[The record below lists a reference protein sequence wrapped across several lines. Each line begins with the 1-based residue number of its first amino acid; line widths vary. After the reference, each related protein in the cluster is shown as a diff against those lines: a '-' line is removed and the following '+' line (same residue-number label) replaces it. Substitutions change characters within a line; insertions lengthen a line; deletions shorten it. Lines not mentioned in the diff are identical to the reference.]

1 MAKSL
6 SSFDR
11 FTGILMIVLLPKGF
25 SLECHTCYSEN
36 SWDDCLENSWVEQ
49 CSNDFDACLMVF
61 TSKLHRNGQ
70 QLHEFAKTCWLL
82 EKCHEKK
89 CRKEITDP
97 KQYGNI
103 TANYCDH
110 QCCTENLCNT
120 GMLVSNAS
128 ESLP

>member
-1 MAKSL
+1 MYVWLFSGTREHKQIRGPPWEGLVKIQRTVAYELLISEARITCL
-6 SSFDR
+6 TYFIR
-11 FTGILMIVLLPKGF
+11 FL
-25 SLECHTCYSEN
+25 
-36 SWDDCLENSWVEQ
+36 Q
-49 CSNDFDACLMVF
+49 
-61 TSKLHRNGQ
+61 
-70 QLHEFAKTCWLL
+70 

-110 QCCTENLCNT
+110 RCCTENLCNT